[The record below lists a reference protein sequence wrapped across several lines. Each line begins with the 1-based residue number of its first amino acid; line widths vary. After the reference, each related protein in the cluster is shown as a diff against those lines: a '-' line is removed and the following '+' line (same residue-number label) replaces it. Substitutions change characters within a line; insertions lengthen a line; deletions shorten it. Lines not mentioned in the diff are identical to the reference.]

1 MYYYTIHVAQQRTQS
16 LPILDPIL
24 KLERTSSLPVK
35 NNNSYCAVFETICN
49 QPILLSIFP
58 TTLCTM
64 VRHNTYCPVVK
75 FLYQTTTFD
84 TVENIKYQ
92 RHIIYILFIH
102 YVIF

>member
-58 TTLCTM
+58 TTLFTM
-64 VRHNTYCPVVK
+64 VRNNTYCPVVK
-75 FLYQTTTFD
+75 FYTNQQRLILLK
-84 TVENIKYQ
+84 IKISKT
-92 RHIIYILFIH
+92 HNILFIH